1 MYDDF
6 GFFSKNQTVLFT
18 EKFLREDLVLEL
30 ELSPCS
36 TSYQKQIDDYM
47 TAINGQWYLKFRIM
61 GKYDQTLSDP
71 AEVEDI
77 AEKSH

>member
-6 GFFSKNQTVLFT
+6 GYFSKNQTVLFK
-18 EKFLREDLVLEL
+18 EKFVREDLVLEL

-36 TSYQKQIDDYM
+36 TSYQKHFDNYM
-47 TAINGQWYLKFRIM
+47 TAINGQWYSKFRIM